1 MTAKPDYQRTYAT
14 QYSDEHQTTEY
25 SPASL
30 HEGAVPSPHSRSVT
44 PIEFTTYATSRETE
58 QDSYP
63 TLIRTDTGAFIS
75 NFRLEDVQIEEAPGT
90 FLQLGNANIITNC
103 ESSHQSESP
112 SPDPPNRTPYTH
124 LTTIHGTPASEHDQ
138 HQISNVVCEQG
149 QTQLT
154 QLTSHISY
162 TGGLEPVSSISNP
175 VYARNPSQFNGSNM
189 HYYNTGSPE
198 LVSQNHLWPNTVNTG
213 TTLPLTEDY
222 QKVTTTTNSLPGF
235 NRLPTFQAN
244 NRTQAYSTLYPDF
257 SYTDQTAAYNLNPQ
271 VSSRNRMSA
280 ANTLSAIDPRTAEYF
295 TEGREC
301 VNCGAIDTP
310 LWRRDGTGHYLCNA
324 CGLYHKMNG
333 MNRPLVK
340 QPRRLSASRKAGLIC
355 TNCET
360 TTTSLW
366 RRNAHGEPVCNAC
379 GLYYKLHSVNRP
391 LSMKKDNIQTRKRK
405 PKGSKSSSQGSG
417 GQVQR
422 QAVTGRIKMENSVKI
437 ETMDVFNV
445 SHLQHTSPSSFLYN
459 QPHQRLSPT
468 YSSHSPHNM
477 TQQYFDILHHSSPS
491 PPSTS
496 SEINSESPHSPHLV
510 NNNNNNNNNSEII
523 INAEHTLERPTVVS
537 LSSQAC

>member
-280 ANTLSAIDPRTAEYF
+280 ANTLSAMAAEPSNGGVPDYYKNYYNGYNGATRAPLLA
-295 TEGREC
+295 TEE
-301 VNCGAIDTP
+301 
-310 LWRRDGTGHYLCNA
+310 
-324 CGLYHKMNG
+324 KSS
-333 MNRPLVK
+333 
-340 QPRRLSASRKAGLIC
+340 RRLSASRKAGLIC